1 MKRSNHC
8 IFYWTNLHYD
18 GRVYMVVAAL
28 AEACAQDTVYIYE
41 YPDKHRTY
49 PELPENVR
57 IVRPGLLFGRL
68 TAKPF
73 KFLKTIEYAL
83 RSLLFLLVKHPR
95 SIQVHHEIV
104 MYAPILYK
112 VFSPRTLLVYDDKEL
127 YHIRDRNMGKAEFHA
142 EYCLIRKSDMV
153 ITANE
158 FRDKAV
164 RFMHRGRIKNSLV
177 FHNVVFR
184 IASAETPA
192 TSATALSEKIRQRV
206 VSLKAEN
213 KRLLLHQGLV
223 SKQRGEDLI
232 TGLAGQLPPGWV
244 MVFIGIP
251 EADFARVQQNVR
263 TDKQDALVNLGYVNY
278 KELDDLYS
286 YVDACAV
293 FYLSGTFNNKFCAPN
308 RLYAALNSGK
318 PILVNADNFV
328 LSHAALSHNAGL
340 PIRTP
345 QESAQFFDRLTEYE
359 QNAAVLK
366 YTFERSGFTELKDYY
381 TRVLTY

>member
-1 MKRSNHC
+1 
-8 IFYWTNLHYD
+8 
-18 GRVYMVVAAL
+18 
-28 AEACAQDTVYIYE
+28 
-41 YPDKHRTY
+41 
-49 PELPENVR
+49 
-57 IVRPGLLFGRL
+57 
-68 TAKPF
+68 
-73 KFLKTIEYAL
+73 
-83 RSLLFLLVKHPR
+83 
-95 SIQVHHEIV
+95 
-104 MYAPILYK
+104 
-112 VFSPRTLLVYDDKEL
+112 
-127 YHIRDRNMGKAEFHA
+127 
-142 EYCLIRKSDMV
+142 
-153 ITANE
+153 
-158 FRDKAV
+158 
-164 RFMHRGRIKNSLV
+164 
-177 FHNVVFR
+177 
-184 IASAETPA
+184 
-192 TSATALSEKIRQRV
+192 
-206 VSLKAEN
+206 
-213 KRLLLHQGLV
+213 
-223 SKQRGEDLI
+223 
-232 TGLAGQLPPGWV
+232 